1 MTVLEANN
9 LYGILSPIPRKGGFK
24 IQMNDE
30 RITSSIKACILK
42 CSETYIST
50 YEKKSVRVRY
60 LNTEKLDKDMI
71 QKISEKVTE
80 ARNSFQIWMGRAVD
94 MIDSDYQCIYNNLTE
109 SLTESGLTRSR
120 HNFYYNWIII
130 LLHISVLLGKSLQR
144 N

>member
-9 LYGILSPIPRKGGFK
+9 LYDILSPIPRKGGFK

-42 CSETYIST
+42 CSETYTST

-71 QKISEKVTE
+71 QKITEKVSET
-80 ARNSFQIWMGRAVD
+80 RNTFQIWMERAID
-94 MIDSDYQCIYNNLTE
+94 MIDSNYQYIYNNLTE
-109 SLTESGLTRSR
+109 ALTESGSTRCR
-120 HNFYYNWIII
+120 HHFYYNWIII
-130 LLHISVLLGKSLQR
+130 LLNISVLVG
-144 N
+144 